1 MSEPIAAASSR
12 PARSR
17 PTIGSLEIGRFVAA
31 SVVVIDHLLS
41 DIGRHSAI
49 AGISILGGLAF
60 PGAIAVQFFFVLSGF
75 VMMTAHHADF
85 GRAAALP
92 RFWWRRI
99 CRIYPAYWVTLL
111 IPIHYLY
118 AFLTPSY
125 LANLVSLWPVDVV
138 EYNPPAWTLRYE
150 VAFYLVFGLCLLPK
164 VGRPLL
170 ALWVAAVC
178 WVWCPPAL
186 LSQVGLVPPAALTR
200 FATHAA
206 SRFLAPFEF
215 YFFAG
220 LLGGWIVV
228 ARPVGRW
235 AAFGALTVGVAAL
248 AAMLPA
254 THWGHDFGSPAM
266 AVPGG
271 LSFAAVILG
280 LAVLERHGV
289 LRFGRMAKRLGAM
302 SYPLYIL
309 HAPLL
314 LIVTVHTK
322 GRTYG
327 LPTLYVV
334 ALLGLV
340 SIYALSAIF
349 AFGIDQ
355 PIQRLLRRP
364 SAPTRRR
371 SIVPVIVGDER

>member
-1 MSEPIAAASSR
+1 
-12 PARSR
+12 
-17 PTIGSLEIGRFVAA
+17 
-31 SVVVIDHLLS
+31 
-41 DIGRHSAI
+41 
-49 AGISILGGLAF
+49 
-60 PGAIAVQFFFVLSGF
+60 VQFFFVLSGF
-75 VMMTAHHADF
+75 VMMTAHYADF
-85 GRAAALP
+85 GRARALP

-99 CRIYPAYWVTLL
+99 CRIYPAYWIALL

-118 AFLTPSY
+118 AFLTPPY
-125 LANLVSLWPVDVV
+125 LAKLVSLWPVSVI

-178 WVWCPPAL
+178 WIWCPPAL
-186 LSQVGLVPPAALTR
+186 LSLVGLGPPAALTT
-200 FATHAA
+200 FATHFA

-220 LLGGWIVV
+220 LLSGWIFV
-228 ARPVGRW
+228 ARPLGRRT
-235 AAFGALTVGVAAL
+235 AFGLLTVGVAAL
-248 AAMLPA
+248 VATLPP

-271 LSFAAVILG
+271 LAFAAVILG
-280 LAVLERHGV
+280 LAGLERHGV
-289 LRFGRMAKRLGAM
+289 LRFGRTARRLGAM

-314 LIVTVHTK
+314 LIVTVHTQ

-327 LPTLYVV
+327 LPTLYVF

-340 SIYALSAIF
+340 SIYALSALF
-349 AFGIDQ
+349 AFGVDQ
-355 PIQRLLRRP
+355 PIQRLLRRW
-364 SAPTRRR
+364 SAQGHRPGIGQAIPGREG
-371 SIVPVIVGDER
+371 V